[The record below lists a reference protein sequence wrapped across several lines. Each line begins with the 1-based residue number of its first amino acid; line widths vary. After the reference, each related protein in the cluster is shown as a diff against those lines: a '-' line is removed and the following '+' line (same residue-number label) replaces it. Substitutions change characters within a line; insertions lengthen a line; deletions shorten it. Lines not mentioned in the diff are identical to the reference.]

1 MGGANSRNKAHE
13 RVIDFEN
20 AQPTDAEMRVYQTM
34 NNVLQQ
40 GPEVLRKVEEYQ
52 GCQELARKAMSQPS
66 PENERAAFE
75 GLLWAVD
82 SIAHFFEFAASLD
95 RAFPDLLLALAHQ
108 PPEGKAYD
116 RQALMKQLAQVF
128 DFVLQFDATR
138 MSRPNLSNDFSYYRR
153 LLPKFSKHPEVKVK
167 DDEASGMALFTAEHI
182 PMMQCIAKAATR
194 ALEKNDSVAVALSI
208 LANSC
213 FRTIKEAKMQE
224 HTNIF
229 CARAITGAIVLYD
242 HITPQGVFHK
252 RSPIPVAV
260 IIQMIQKDFSA
271 QGPPLLNAIK
281 FCTKNFKT
289 APDQLQALLE

>member
-13 RVIDFEN
+13 RLIDFEN
-20 AQPTDAEMRVYQTM
+20 AQPTDAEMRTYHAM
-34 NNVLQQ
+34 NDVLQQ
-40 GPEVLRKVEEYQ
+40 GPEVLRKIEEYQ

-66 PENERAAFE
+66 YENERAAFE

-82 SIAHFFEFAASLD
+82 SIAHFFEFASSLD
-95 RAFPDLLLALAHQ
+95 RIFPDLLLGLAHQ

-116 RQALMKQLAQVF
+116 NQALMKQLAQVF

-153 LLPKFSKHPEVKVK
+153 LLPKFSKHESVRVK

-182 PMMQCIAKAATR
+182 PMMQCMAKAAAR
-194 ALEKNDSVAVALSI
+194 ALDKNESVSIGLSV

-213 FRTIKEAKMQE
+213 LRMIKEAKMQDN
-224 HTNIF
+224 TNIF
-229 CARAITGAIVLYD
+229 CARAMTGAIVLYD

-260 IIQMIQKDFSA
+260 AIQLIQKDFSQ
-271 QGPPLLNAIK
+271 QGAPLLNAIK
-281 FCTKNFKT
+281 FSTKNFKT
-289 APDQLQALLE
+289 APDQLQALLD